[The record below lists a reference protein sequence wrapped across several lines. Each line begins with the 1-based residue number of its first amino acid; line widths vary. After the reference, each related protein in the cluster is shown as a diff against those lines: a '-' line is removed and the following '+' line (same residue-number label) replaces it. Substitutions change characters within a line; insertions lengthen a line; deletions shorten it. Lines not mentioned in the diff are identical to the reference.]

1 MKGGA
6 REMPP
11 PGTRARGQPAG
22 PQRPPAEPAA
32 AEQSGPGCA
41 EGASQQALRHA
52 VTATCWLDPGD
63 SGQPGPVS
71 VRFTGRRTG
80 VSGRPR
86 QGDRFERVET
96 IDRVVPCGGPVS
108 VTAKVPDVTPGEWI
122 IWARPA
128 GGPATGGLTLLP
140 GPPPGRRLG
149 LRRVPGGQ
157 GEPGARG
164 DTRTQHPHPPR
175 AVAHRAR

>member
-1 MKGGA
+1 MKGRA

-11 PGTRARGQPAG
+11 PRTRARRQPAG

-41 EGASQQALRHA
+41 EGASQQVLRHA

-96 IDRVVPCGGPVS
+96 IDRGLPGSGPGS
-108 VTAKVPDVTPGEWI
+108 VTVKGPDVTPRQRI
-122 IWARPA
+122 ILARPA
-128 GGPATGGLTLLP
+128 GRPT
-140 GPPPGRRLG
+140 
-149 LRRVPGGQ
+149 PGGQ
-157 GEPGARG
+157 
-164 DTRTQHPHPPR
+164 T
-175 AVAHRAR
+175 